1 MTTTIGL
8 PVPGRES
15 CYPGRPVR
23 APLVLTLLTGSSLAL
38 AQPPEA
44 PPPETP
50 PVATVPATGRVVD
63 MFGKP
68 VRGARVGIEGT
79 TERVTSDAN
88 GRFILQAP
96 IGASL
101 VIDADTFQT
110 SLASVTGQPLG
121 DIVMLA
127 ASMGETIE
135 LKGEAPPPAPGA
147 AQLDRTELQR
157 VPGTGG
163 DIVRAL
169 TVMPGVVNLQIPLGY
184 SGVVIRG
191 ASPQDSKVLID
202 GFEVPV
208 LFHNIG
214 FRAITPAETIATLDF
229 IPGGF
234 DVAFG
239 RASSGIVNLTTRA
252 GGDKRA
258 GQAEVSFI
266 DGGIVGQ
273 GPAGKNTQVLFAVR
287 RSTIDFVLPA
297 LIPDSVDLS
306 LTTVPRYWDEQFRI
320 DHKING
326 RWKLMLSS
334 LGTDDIFELVA
345 SKQEDAKDKRFFNR
359 TRFIRNTV
367 AAKYHAGEYTADLG
381 LSLLLQEFVFELG
394 SNQFI
399 RNNLTSITPRVEVT
413 RAMPEAIGLKD
424 VVWRTGGEVQV
435 GRYGIDLALP
445 VEPREGEP
453 MAEFDPDDTSTRFN
467 GSVYTPDFVGWTAMT
482 ANLDAKTR
490 VTAGL
495 RADFFGRGMQLALQ
509 PRGEVQYKINKPWS
523 VRLATGIYHR
533 PPQFQSEI
541 LEKDLESERS
551 AQTIAGVQWEPREG
565 IRAQLSGYY
574 TDRTRL
580 ITRPVPKVNG
590 TTLTDSSLGNFG
602 RGTSVGGEFLATY
615 RGGPWF
621 GWLSYSYSHSTRRD
635 APDQPDRL
643 FTYDQPHS
651 LNAAVSWKKGKWQL
665 GGRFQLYSGLPFTPA
680 LGSVF
685 DSDRNIH
692 IPIYAEPNSDR
703 APIHHQLDLRVDRS
717 WKAGPVKLTGFID
730 VQNVY
735 MNTSVVTFFYNYDFT
750 QRAAFESLP
759 IIPSIGLRGEL

>member
-1 MTTTIGL
+1 L
-8 PVPGRES
+8 KVP
-15 CYPGRPVR
+15 
-23 APLVLTLLTGSSLAL
+23 T
-38 AQPPEA
+38 
-44 PPPETP
+44 
-50 PVATVPATGRVVD
+50 TGRAVD
-63 MFGKP
+63 MLGKP
-68 VRGARVGIEGT
+68 VRGVKVGIEGT
-79 TERVTSDAN
+79 TERVTTDAQ
-88 GRFILQAP
+88 GRFVLSAP

-101 VIDADTFQT
+101 VFESDSHQT
-110 SLASVTGQPLG
+110 SLATVTGDPLG
-121 DIVMLA
+121 DIVMLP

-135 LKGEAPPPAPGA
+135 LKGDAPPPAPGA

-191 ASPQDSKVLID
+191 SSPQDSKVLID
-202 GFEVPV
+202 NFEVPV
-208 LFHNIG
+208 LFHAIG
-214 FRAITPAETIATLDF
+214 FRAVTPAETIASLDF

-239 RASSGIVNLTTRA
+239 RASSGIVNLTTRQ
-252 GGDKRA
+252 GSEKRA

-266 DGGIVGQ
+266 DGGLIAQ
-273 GPAGKNTQVLFAVR
+273 GPIDKDTQYLVALR

-306 LTTVPRYWDEQFRI
+306 LTTVPRYWDEQIRI
-320 DHKING
+320 DHRINDK
-326 RWKLMLSS
+326 WKMRFSS

-359 TRFIRNTV
+359 TRFVRNTL
-367 AAKYHAGEYTADLG
+367 AAKYHQGDTTVDLG
-381 LSLLLQEFVFELG
+381 LSSLLQQFVFELG

-399 RNNLTSITPRVEVT
+399 DNRLYSFTPRVEVT
-413 RAMPEAIGLKD
+413 RTAQKAAGLTD

-435 GRYGIDLALP
+435 GRYGVDLALP

-453 MAEFDPDDTSTRFN
+453 MPEMDPDDISTRFD
-467 GSVYTPDFVGWTAMT
+467 GTIYTPDFAGWTAVT
-482 ANLDAKTR
+482 ANLDQRIRATTG
-490 VTAGL
+490 V
-495 RADFFGRGMQLALQ
+495 RADFFGRARQLAIQ
-509 PRGEVQYKINKPWS
+509 PRGELQVKLSKPWT
-523 VRLATGIYHR
+523 VRLATGMYHR
-533 PPQFQSEI
+533 PPQYQSEL
-541 LEKDLESERS
+541 LEKSLKSEQS
-551 AQTIAGVQWEPREG
+551 LQTIAGLQYEPREG
-565 IRAQLSGYY
+565 VRAQLSGYY
-574 TDRTRL
+574 TDRTKL
-580 ITRPVPKVNG
+580 ITFGAPKEDG
-590 TTLTDSSLGNFG
+590 MTRTDTTLVNQG
-602 RGTSVGGEFLATY
+602 RGTTYGGELLATY

-621 GWLSYSYSHSTRRD
+621 GWLSYSYSKSTRVD
-635 APDQPDRL
+635 APGQPKRL
-643 FTYDQPHS
+643 FSFDQPHS
-651 LNAAVSWKKGKWQL
+651 MNAAVSWKKGKWQL

-692 IPIYAEPNSDR
+692 IPLYAEPNSER

-717 WKAGPVKLTGFID
+717 WKAGPVRLTAFLD

>member
-1 MTTTIGL
+1 
-8 PVPGRES
+8 
-15 CYPGRPVR
+15 
-23 APLVLTLLTGSSLAL
+23 
-38 AQPPEA
+38 
-44 PPPETP
+44 
-50 PVATVPATGRVVD
+50 

-68 VRGARVGIEGT
+68 VRNARVAVEGT
-79 TERVTSDAN
+79 DQLVTTDN
-88 GRFILQAP
+88 QGRFIVNAP
-96 IGASL
+96 MGAS
-101 VIDADTFQT
+101 VVVDADNYQT
-110 SLASVTGQPLG
+110 SLANVTGGQIG
-121 DIVMLA
+121 DIVLLPQ
-127 ASMGETIE
+127 SMGETIE

-234 DVAFG
+234 DVAYG
-239 RASSGIVNLTTRA
+239 RASSGIVNLTTRD
-252 GGDKRA
+252 GGDKRG

-266 DGGIVGQ
+266 DGGMIAQ
-273 GPAGKNTQVLFAVR
+273 GPVSKDTKVLFAVR

-306 LTTVPRYWDEQFRI
+306 LTTVPRYWDEQIRI

-326 RWKLMLSS
+326 KWKLMLSS

-359 TRFIRNTV
+359 TRFIRNTI
-367 AAKYHAGEYTADLG
+367 AGKYHEGEWTADLG
-381 LSLLLQEFVFELG
+381 LSLLLQQFVFELG

-399 RNNLTSITPRVEVT
+399 KNNLTSVTPRVEVT
-413 RAMPEAIGLKD
+413 KSMSEAAGLKD

-435 GRYGIDLALP
+435 GRYGVNIALP

-453 MAEFDPDDTSTRFN
+453 QMGEFDPDDISTRFK
-467 GSVYTPDFVGWTAMT
+467 GSIYTPDFVGWTAVA
-482 ANLDAKTR
+482 ANLDEKTR
-490 VTAGL
+490 VTTGL

-509 PRGEVQYKINKPWS
+509 PRGEFQYKIAKPWTL
-523 VRLATGIYHR
+523 RLATGVYHR
-533 PPQFQSEI
+533 PPQFQSEL
-541 LEKDLESERS
+541 LEKNLESERS
-551 AQTIAGVQWEPREG
+551 IQTIAGVQWEPREG
-565 IRAQLSGYY
+565 IRTQASAYY
-574 TDRTRL
+574 TDRTNL
-580 ITRPVPKVNG
+580 ITRPVPRVEG
-590 TTLTDSSLGNFG
+590 MTLTDSSLVNFG
-602 RGTSVGGEFLATY
+602 RGTSYGGELLATY

-621 GWLSYSYSHSTRRD
+621 GWLSYSYSHSTRQD
-635 APDQPDRL
+635 APDQPTRL

-651 LNAAVSWKKGKWQL
+651 LNAAVSWKKGKWTL

-685 DSDRNIH
+685 DSDRNVY
-692 IPIYAEPNSDR
+692 IPIYADPNSDR
-703 APIHHQLDLRVDRS
+703 APIHHQLDLRIDRS
-717 WKAGPVKLTGFID
+717 WQAGPVKLTGFID

-735 MNTSVVTFFYNYDFT
+735 MNTSVVTYFYNYDFT
-750 QRAAFESLP
+750 QQSAFESLP
-759 IIPSIGLRGEL
+759 IIPSLGLRGEL

>member
-1 MTTTIGL
+1 MS
-8 PVPGRES
+8 PKQPGRET
-15 CYPGRPVR
+15 CYPRRPVK
-23 APLVLTLLTGSSLAL
+23 VLFVCAVVVVTGSGLAF
-38 AQPPEA
+38 AQPPEGV
-44 PPPETP
+44 PPPEA
-50 PVATVPATGRVVD
+50 PVTTIPVTGRVVD
-63 MFGKP
+63 IMGKP
-68 VRGARVGIEGT
+68 VRGAKVKIEGST
-79 TERVTSDAN
+79 DEVQTDAN
-88 GRFILQAP
+88 GRFIIQAP
-96 IGASL
+96 TGVTL
-101 VIDADTFQT
+101 VVDATSYQT
-110 SLASVTGQPLG
+110 SLASVVGGQLG
-121 DIVMLA
+121 DIVMLPE
-127 ASMGETIE
+127 SMGETIE

-169 TVMPGVVNLQIPLGY
+169 TVMPGVVNLQVPLGY

-239 RASSGIVNLTTRA
+239 RASSGIVNLTTRN
-252 GGDKRA
+252 GGSKRA

-266 DGGIVGQ
+266 DGGLIGQ
-273 GPAGKNTQVLFAVR
+273 GPVSKDTEVLFAVR

-306 LTTVPRYWDEQFRI
+306 LTTVPRYWDEQIRI

-367 AAKYHAGEYTADLG
+367 AAKYHEGEWTADLG
-381 LSLLLQEFVFELG
+381 LSLLLQQFVFELG
-394 SNQFI
+394 ANQFI
-399 RNNLTSITPRVEVT
+399 DNTLTSLTPRVELT
-413 RAMPEAIGLKD
+413 RAMPELAGLKD

-453 MAEFDPDDTSTRFN
+453 QPEFDMDDTSTRFN
-467 GSVYTPDFVGWTAMT
+467 GSIYTPDFVAWTAMA
-482 ANLDAKTR
+482 ANIDPKTR

-495 RADFFGRGMQLALQ
+495 RGDFFGRGMQLALQ
-509 PRGEVQYKINKPWS
+509 PRGEIQYKINKPWS
-523 VRLATGIYHR
+523 LRLATGVYHR
-533 PPQFQSEI
+533 PPQYQSEI

-551 AQTIAGVQWEPREG
+551 VQTIAGVQYEPREG

-580 ITRPVPKVNG
+580 ITRPVPRDFDG
-590 TTLTDSSLGNFG
+590 TTLTDASLVNQG
-602 RGTSVGGEFLATY
+602 RGTSMGGEILATY

-621 GWLSYSYSHSTRRD
+621 GWLSYSYSHSTRQD
-635 APDQPDRL
+635 APGQPDRL

-651 LNAAVSWKKGKWQL
+651 MNAAVSWKKGKWTL

-692 IPIYAEPNSDR
+692 IPIYADVNSDR
-703 APIHHQLDLRVDRS
+703 APIHHQLDLRVDRT
-717 WKAGPVKLTGFID
+717 WKAGPVRLTGFID

-735 MNTSVVTFFYNYDFT
+735 MNTSVVTYFYNYDFT

-759 IIPSIGLRGEL
+759 IIPSLGLRGEL

>member
-1 MTTTIGL
+1 MRI
-8 PVPGRES
+8 
-15 CYPGRPVR
+15 
-23 APLVLTLLTGSSLAL
+23 PLVIALLAGSGVAL
-38 AQPPEA
+38 AQPPENA
-44 PPPETP
+44 APPETQ
-50 PVATVPATGRVVD
+50 PVPTVPVTGRVVD
-63 MFGKP
+63 TQGKP
-68 VRGARVGIEGT
+68 VRGARIGIEGT
-79 TERVTSDAN
+79 TDRVTSDAN

-96 IGASL
+96 IGAAL
-101 VIDADTFQT
+101 VIDAEPYQT
-110 SLASVTGQPLG
+110 SLANVTGQPLG
-121 DIVMLA
+121 DIVMLPS
-127 ASMGETIE
+127 SMGETIE
-135 LKGEAPPPAPGA
+135 LKGEAPPAAPGA

-184 SGVVIRG
+184 NGVVIRG

-239 RASSGIVNLTTRA
+239 RASSGIVNLTTRS

-266 DGGIVGQ
+266 DGGIVGR
-273 GPAGKNTQVLFAVR
+273 GPAGKNTEVLFAVR

-306 LTTVPRYWDEQFRI
+306 LTTVPRYWDEQIRI
-320 DHKING
+320 DHRLDA

-359 TRFIRNTV
+359 TRFIRNTL
-367 AAKYHAGEYTADLG
+367 AAKYHEGEWTADMG
-381 LSLLLQEFVFELG
+381 LSLLLQQFVFEIG

-413 RAMPEAIGLKD
+413 RTMPEAIGLKD

-435 GRYGIDLALP
+435 GRYGINLALP

-453 MAEFDPDDTSTRFN
+453 MPEFDMDDVSTRFN
-467 GSVYTPDFVGWTAMT
+467 DSVYTPDFAGWTAMT

-490 VTAGL
+490 VTTGL

-509 PRGEVQYKINKPWS
+509 PRGEIQYKINKPWS
-523 VRLATGIYHR
+523 LRLASGIYHR

-541 LEKDLESERS
+541 LEKSLQTERS

-580 ITRPVPKVNG
+580 ITRPVPKVSG
-590 TTLTDSSLGNFG
+590 TTLTDTSLGNFG

-621 GWLSYSYSHSTRRD
+621 GWLSYSYSHSTRQD

-685 DSDRNIH
+685 DSDRNVH
-692 IPIYAEPNSDR
+692 IPIYADPNSDR

-717 WKAGPVKLTGFID
+717 WKAGPVKLTGFLD

-750 QRAAFESLP
+750 QRSAFESLP
-759 IIPSIGLRGEL
+759 IIPSIGLRGEF